1 VENQNAATV
10 FIIEDDVIFLE
21 MIHDFIK
28 NKFPALKIFKFLNG
42 EEALKQIDLHP
53 QIIILDFFLNSK
65 NKDAQNGL
73 DILLHFRKQDPTTR
87 VIMLSSQEKP
97 EIAASV
103 IKYGAYDYIVK
114 NESSLGRLEII
125 LNHLTG
131 HLILDQKIIMSK
143 LIMVLGSASVIG
155 LLIALAFLL

>member
-1 VENQNAATV
+1 
-10 FIIEDDVIFLE
+10 
-21 MIHDFIK
+21 
-28 NKFPALKIFKFLNG
+28 
-42 EEALKQIDLHP
+42 
-53 QIIILDFFLNSK
+53 
-65 NKDAQNGL
+65 
-73 DILLHFRKQDPTTR
+73 
-87 VIMLSSQEKP
+87 MLSSQEKP

-114 NESSLGRLEII
+114 NEASLGRLEII